1 MSRLK
6 TQRADLFALS
16 FTSVV
21 GKAYGVVSILL
32 RRRQQRHL
40 FHDNTYVAEMYLP
53 VSLHFSD
60 GRTGNQTLSGIPYL
74 VERHRKPII
83 PCHRECKRHETKC

>member
-6 TQRADLFALS
+6 TQCADLFALS

-21 GKAYGVVSILL
+21 GKAYGMVSILL

-40 FHDNTYVAEMYLP
+40 FHDNTYVVEEMYLP

-60 GRTGNQTLSGIPYL
+60 GRTGNRAISGYFGHTVPGRKASENYYSLS
-74 VERHRKPII
+74 
-83 PCHRECKRHETKC
+83 